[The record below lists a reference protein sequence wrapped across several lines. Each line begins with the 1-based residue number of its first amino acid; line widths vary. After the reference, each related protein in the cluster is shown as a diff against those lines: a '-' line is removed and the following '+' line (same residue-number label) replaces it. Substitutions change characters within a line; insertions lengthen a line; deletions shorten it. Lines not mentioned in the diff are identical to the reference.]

1 MTRSLQSVA
10 VNLDP
15 GQFLSGW
22 RAETETLFLPVL
34 SDTRVGDEAAVR
46 IGIFGQTIR
55 ATVFG
60 KVSLVRRVGRPSLP
74 PGVELALDRA
84 SVPAARFLAM
94 AARGEPVTFRERAPR
109 YVHERALPV
118 TSGGHV
124 VRATTLN
131 VSEGGCSL
139 VWPGELPQGGDV
151 VTLKLADGFFA
162 PTIRAVVCW
171 NTLGGSV
178 EKSVGLRIV
187 SEGRGGRTWRDFV
200 STVARSGARAA

>member
-10 VNLDP
+10 VNLEP

-22 RAETETLFLPVL
+22 RAETETLFLPTL
-34 SDTRVGDEAAVR
+34 SESRVGDEAAVR

-55 ATVFG
+55 ATIFG

-74 PGVELALDRA
+74 PGVELSLDRA

-94 AARGEPVTFRERAPR
+94 AARGEPVTFRERASR
-109 YVHERALPV
+109 YVHQRALPV
-118 TSGGHV
+118 TAGAQV
-124 VRATTLN
+124 VQAATLN

-139 VWPGELPQGGDV
+139 AWPDDLPQTGEV
-151 VTLKLADGFFA
+151 VTLKLSAGFFA

-171 NTLGGSV
+171 NALGGSV

-187 SEGRGGRTWRDFV
+187 AEGRGGRAWRHFV
-200 STVARSGARAA
+200 NSVSRSGARAA

>member
-10 VNLDP
+10 VNLEP
-15 GQFLSGW
+15 GQFLAGW
-22 RAETETLFLPVL
+22 RAETGSLFLPVL
-34 SDTRVGDEAAVR
+34 SDSRVGDEAAVR

-60 KVSLVRRVGRPSLP
+60 KVSLVRRMGRPSLP
-74 PGVELALDRA
+74 PGVELALDRV

-109 YVHERALPV
+109 YVHERQLPV
-118 TSGGHV
+118 STGARTV
-124 VRATTLN
+124 PATTIN

-139 VWPGELPQGGDV
+139 AWSGELPQAGDLV
-151 VTLKLADGFFA
+151 SLKLSEGLFS

-171 NTLGGSV
+171 NALGGPG
-178 EKSVGLRIV
+178 EKSAGLRMV
-187 SEGRGGRTWRDFV
+187 VEGRGGRAWRDFV
-200 STVARSGARAA
+200 DSVARSGARAA